1 MAWQLSQLS
10 NCIHRIVHTLQGQ
23 IKVLGLP
30 PGRYPDMSTMGE
42 LIDLVESSAVTRE
55 SGRLLLRQILIE
67 DPSLPI
73 SVLVRAE
80 QSGLLA
86 FTADTALSATDTL
99 EILCG
104 NVINDLPIV
113 AAAYRA
119 GNANV
124 LNKLIGR
131 VMKETQGRA
140 NVQSVR
146 EILERLLI
154 K

>member
-1 MAWQLSQLS
+1 MPWQLSQLS
-10 NCIHRIVHTLQGQ
+10 NSAHRIVHTLQGQ
-23 IKVLGLP
+23 IKALGLP
-30 PGRYPDMSTMGE
+30 PARYPDISTMGE
-42 LIDLVESSAVTRE
+42 LIDLVESNAVTRE

-73 SVLVRAE
+73 SVLERAE

-86 FTADTALSATDTL
+86 FTADTALSTADTL
-99 EILCG
+99 EVLCG
-104 NVINDLPIV
+104 KVVEDLPIV

-131 VMKETQGRA
+131 VVKETKGRA

-146 EILERLLI
+146 EILERLLT